1 MKIELLGALDYNK
14 LEEALKGKVENVE
27 EIIYE
32 IKNLAKGQKTNVVA
46 TAARLSR
53 FPGNVFEVLNISEQN
68 SYEKNVNF
76 IKRVIG
82 MGHDSITDHDYLVFG
97 IENVSALIEQMIIA
111 ERFSS
116 FTIKSRREVDFT
128 NAGFYIPNFHD
139 ENGVMISNNNQVK
152 EEYQKHMKSLFQNYG
167 QFVNQNMKLEDARF
181 ILPYCYYSNIMMG
194 IDAHTLKDMIIK
206 FTKTKYAKIEELRL
220 FGERLKEIAEQSCE
234 YILDEINKAP
244 LKLEDGV
251 DEFLN
256 SNLQRGQ
263 YQVLDRSKLL
273 NHTENTDDVI
283 LMSALMRRYQYN
295 HLEAKR
301 VLDELSK
308 NNPEFKQI
316 LMHKIAFESDRLEF
330 TQVNFQF
337 QLALSYAILTHLTR
351 HRTHDIIFPD
361 FAPIIDLMQYKI
373 PPTLNEGQ
381 QKELQ
386 KIFKNNFEV
395 YQSLKEQY
403 HIREEDLVYF
413 TLSGNM
419 CNILTNMN
427 GWDLRH
433 ILELRMCNKAQWETR
448 AMANG
453 MYQEVS
459 KQKDAELFSSILGP
473 TCVTKRVCNEGKES
487 CGRILKLLEQDQRE
501 V

>member
-1 MKIELLGALDYNK
+1 MKIELLGTLDYSK
-14 LEEALKGKVENVE
+14 LEEMLKGKVENVE
-27 EIIYE
+27 EIINE
-32 IKNLAKGQKTNVVA
+32 IKQLAKKQRTNVVA

-53 FPGNVFEVLNISEQN
+53 FPGNVFEVLNLSEQN
-68 SYEKNVNF
+68 SYEKNVNY

-82 MGHDSITDHDYLVFG
+82 MGHDSITDHDYFVFG
-97 IENVSALIEQMIIA
+97 LENVSAMIEQMIIA

-139 ENGVMISNNNQVK
+139 ENGVIISNNNQVK

-167 QFVNQNMKLEDARF
+167 QFVNQKMKLEDARF
-181 ILPYCYYSNIMMG
+181 ILPYCYYSNIIMG

-206 FTKTKYAKIEELRL
+206 FTKTKYAKIEELRI
-220 FGERLKEIAEQSCE
+220 FGERLKEIAEESCE
-234 YILDEINKAP
+234 YILDEINKVP

-251 DEFLN
+251 DKFLN

-263 YQVLDRSKLL
+263 YQVLDRPKLL
-273 NHTENTDDVI
+273 NYTENTDDVI

-295 HLEAKR
+295 QLEAKR
-301 VLDELSK
+301 VLDEISK
-308 NNPEFKQI
+308 NNPEFKHI
-316 LMHKIAFESDRLEF
+316 LMRKIAFESDCLEF

-337 QLALSYAILTHLTR
+337 QLALSYAVLTHLTR

-373 PPTLNEGQ
+373 PPMMNENQ
-381 QKELQ
+381 QKQLQ
-386 KIFKNNFEV
+386 KIFKNNYDV
-395 YQSLKEQY
+395 YQRLKEQY

-433 ILELRMCNKAQWETR
+433 ILELRMCNKAQWETK

-459 KQKDAELFSSILGP
+459 KQKDAQIFKSVLGP
-473 TCVTKRVCNEGKES
+473 TCITQEFCKEGKES
-487 CGRILKLLEQDQRE
+487 CGRILEISKS
-501 V
+501 